1 MTSSVLFPFVG
12 DSLGGSHISALS
24 LIYAL
29 PEQGVQPVVGL
40 HQTAGPLAKHL
51 NQRGTSFEALPAN
64 AVVSGGGLVREPLR
78 MLAAGRTLAHML
90 RENNWTVVHTNDA
103 RMHLTWAVAARLS
116 GSAHVWH
123 QRTVNPSRRLGLY
136 ARLPARVLTISDYC
150 RAGLPP
156 GMARRATVVDEPV
169 DLPSTDASAKT
180 THRERL
186 AAELS
191 IPSTSMIIGFVGN
204 MEEQKRPGLF
214 LDLAARLVDTDSH
227 FVMVGDTRHFLND
240 SRRAAL
246 ASGPLA
252 NRVHFTG
259 PRFPI
264 LPYMASFDV
273 LVAPGVREGLGRT
286 VIEAMLL
293 SVAVVAADDGGHRDI
308 VEHGRTGYLARPDD
322 ADDFSEK
329 LRSLIED
336 PAGRT
341 ALAGA
346 GREAVA
352 ARFSARQHAETIA
365 GLYAD
370 LAPDIRH

>member
-24 LIYAL
+24 LIDAL
-29 PEQGVQPVVGL
+29 PEQGVRSVVGL
-40 HQTAGPLAKHL
+40 HQTAGPLAEHL
-51 NQRGTSFEALPAN
+51 NQRGTPFEALPAN

-78 MLAAGRTLAHML
+78 MLAAGRSLAHML
-90 RENNWTVVHTNDA
+90 REQNWTVVHTNDA

-136 ARLPARVLTISDYC
+136 ARLPAKVLTISDYC

-169 DLPSTDASAKT
+169 DLPSIDVSAKT
-180 THRERL
+180 AYRERL

-191 IPSTSMIIGFVGN
+191 IPPSSMFIGFVGN
-204 MEEQKRPGLF
+204 METQKRPGLF
-214 LDLAARLVDTDSH
+214 LDLAARLADTDSH
-227 FVMVGDTRHFLND
+227 FVMVGDTRDFLTAN
-240 SRRAAL
+240 RTTAL
-246 ASGPLA
+246 DSGPLA

-264 LPYMASFDV
+264 LPYMAGFDM

-293 SVAVVAADDGGHRDI
+293 SVPVLAADDGGHRDI
-308 VEHGRTGYLARPDD
+308 VEHGRTGLLARPDD
-322 ADDFSEK
+322 ADDFTEK

-336 PAGRT
+336 PVGRA

-346 GREAVA
+346 GHAAVA
-352 ARFSARQHAETIA
+352 ARYSAQRHAETVA

-370 LAPDIRH
+370 IAPDIRH

>member
-12 DSLGGSHISALS
+12 DSVGGSHISALS
-24 LIYAL
+24 LIDAL
-29 PEQGVQPVVGL
+29 PEQGVRPVVGL
-40 HQTAGPLAKHL
+40 HQTAGPLAEYL
-51 NQRGTSFEALPAN
+51 NQRGTPFEALPTR

-78 MLAAGRTLAHML
+78 MLAAGRSLAHML
-90 RENNWTVVHTNDA
+90 RERNWAVAHTNDA
-103 RMHLTWAVAARLS
+103 RMHLTWTVAARLS

-123 QRTVNPSRRLGLY
+123 QRTVNPSRRLALY
-136 ARLPARVLTISDYC
+136 ARLPAKILTISDYC

-169 DLPSTDASAKT
+169 DLPSTDAAMKA
-180 THRERL
+180 THRQRL

-191 IPSTSMIIGFVGN
+191 IPQTSMIIGFVGN
-204 MEEQKRPGLF
+204 METQKRPGLF
-214 LDLAARLVDTDSH
+214 LDLAARLSDTDSH
-227 FVMVGDTRHFLND
+227 FVMVGDTRDFLAA
-240 SRRAAL
+240 SRATAL
-246 ASGPLA
+246 NSGPLA
-252 NRVHFTG
+252 DRVHFTG

-264 LPYMASFDV
+264 LPYMAGFDV

-293 SVAVVAADDGGHRDI
+293 SVPVLAADDGGHRDI
-308 VEHGRTGYLARPDD
+308 VDHGRTGLLALPDD
-322 ADDFSEK
+322 ADDFTEK

-336 PAGRT
+336 PAGR
-341 ALAGA
+341 AAFAGA

-352 ARFSARQHAETIA
+352 ARYSARRHAETVA
-365 GLYAD
+365 GLYVD